1 MHLIISTEKAIDII
15 LSDEYGKW
23 SPAGARALVE
33 WLEQRER
40 DFGVARALDVAEI
53 RGEFAEYKSAFQAAF
68 EYGWI
73 PSASLSPAEGE
84 ADALQW
90 LDWRTDV
97 CTFQSGILIRSF

>member
-23 SPAGARALVE
+23 SHAGARALVE

-40 DFGVARALDVAEI
+40 DFGVARAIDVSEI
-53 RGEFAEYKSAFQAAF
+53 RGEFSEYKSAISAAM

-73 PSASLSPAEGE
+73 PSTFTTPTEDE
-84 ADALQW
+84 ANALEW

-97 CTFQSGILIRSF
+97 CPFQGGILIRSF